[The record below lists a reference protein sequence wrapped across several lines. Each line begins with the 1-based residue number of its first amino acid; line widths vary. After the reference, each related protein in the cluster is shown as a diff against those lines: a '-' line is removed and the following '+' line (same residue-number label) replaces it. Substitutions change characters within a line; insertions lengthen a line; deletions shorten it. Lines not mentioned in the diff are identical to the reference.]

1 MKKNIIV
8 IIAIA
13 AMCIV
18 GMFIFKNEI
27 SNSLTNHITD
37 KAMHETFKTNDIR
50 EIVRTELLKREGVK
64 EVTYAT
70 DEDGNYIFYIDT
82 EDFGIIVETMD
93 SNGNLVSVE
102 L

>member
-50 EIVRTELLKREGVK
+50 EIVNSSQLITIKDLQKRKFGEK
-64 EVTYAT
+64 ISAT
-70 DEDGNYIFYIDT
+70 WSKFIALFR
-82 EDFGIIVETMD
+82 
-93 SNGNLVSVE
+93 
-102 L
+102 

>member
-18 GMFIFKNEI
+18 GMFIFKKEI

-37 KAMHETFKTNDIR
+37 KAMHEMFGTNDVR
-50 EIVRTELLKREGVK
+50 EMERK
-64 EVTYAT
+64 EW
-70 DEDGNYIFYIDT
+70 
-82 EDFGIIVETMD
+82 
-93 SNGNLVSVE
+93 
-102 L
+102 